1 MKIPNRSDIQDAI
14 DAQILARGLGKY
26 VDAVTYLPLD
36 APVPPEATHV
46 LTLASADGDHKVQVA
61 IKFRS
66 FYGALANVA
75 LRAL

>member
-14 DAQILARGLGKY
+14 DAQILARGLGQY
-26 VDAVTYLPLD
+26 VEAVTYLPLD

-46 LTLASADGDHKVQVA
+46 LTLASATGDHKVQVA
-61 IKFRS
+61 ITARR
-66 FYGALANVA
+66 FYGAVVNVA